1 MFYVYLHKKPNGQI
15 FYVGKGKGYRATQKW
30 SRNAHW
36 RRVVDKYGYNVTI
49 FKDNMTE
56 QEAFNLEMELIEAIG
71 LDNLT
76 NLTVGGDGT
85 SGFKHKAET
94 KRKIGLANSGSSSW
108 SKGKKFSEEH
118 KKKIS
123 DAHKGKIKSL
133 EHREKLAKALTGL
146 TGKNSRRG
154 KPVYC
159 GILNKEF
166 YTLKECSEELGIAY
180 VTALKNIKNS
190 NNKYKINYL

>member
-15 FYVGKGKGYRATQKW
+15 FYVGKGKGYRATQK
-30 SRNAHW
+30 SNRNAYW
-36 RRVVDKYGYNVTI
+36 KRVVDKYGYNVTI

-71 LDNLT
+71 LENLT
-76 NLTVGGDGT
+76 NLTVGGDGI
-85 SGFKHKAET
+85 SGFTHKAET
-94 KRKIGLANSGSSSW
+94 KRKIGLANSGGSSW
-108 SKGKKFSEEH
+108 SKGKTFSEEH
-118 KKKIS
+118 KRKIS
-123 DAHKGKIKSL
+123 DAHKGRAKSL
-133 EHREKLAKALTGL
+133 EQRNKLSEALTGL

-159 GILNKEF
+159 GVLKKDF
-166 YTLKECSEELGIAY
+166 YTLKECAEELGIAY
-180 VTALKNIKNS
+180 ITALKNIKNS